1 MLNLDFKA
9 LCIRL
14 TAKFMLQIGSDRHAS
29 SKYSKFFILSRL
41 LLLFLQE
48 ETIFFLFLFSESK
61 KVRTT
66 SVKINYSAISKAF
79 DCVGEMFE
87 NSHEKLNEASGGK
100 NVASMRKVEWITKES
115 LDKY

>member
-1 MLNLDFKA
+1 MHSFDCKIHAANWFGSA
-9 LCIRL
+9 CII
-14 TAKFMLQIGSDRHAS
+14 KIFQIF
-29 SKYSKFFILSRL
+29 YSVSLIVAFFARGND
-41 LLLFLQE
+41 
-48 ETIFFLFLFSESK
+48 FFLFLFSESK